1 MQPTHSLPL
10 SAFHAH
16 RMEEAADEPLAKV
29 KAEDLQW
36 ANDSGRRVM
45 LCWFLKGWFPVDFSP
60 ESAYDTLSS
69 QGGKGKDGLLQNIVH
84 ECLRHPMT
92 AVSYKPTDCALVLN
106 RPCLR
111 FKNINFKLA
120 GFVRVDGSRY
130 LKADAVQRYQDSVTF
145 MPLVDVLMDAAS
157 LGPDWRPFGPKL
169 QRKGSWAFMDVAA
182 MRVRAHLPP
191 ASPPSNATASRTP
204 HPPVHRRTPSATW
217 RSPST
222 SCSRTMCTGTSRWW
236 ERRCAEPRPAAP
248 LPESRPTA
256 LRCCAGRVLRLPRGE
271 PVAEARRPERR
282 GGALLRLGLGIGCHT
297 DVCRRRR
304 HHRPRRVLGCAV
316 GRGDAR
322 GWRGGGRAGCAR
334 RGRATTSRTPP
345 SGMTVDHPLAL
356 CNVRAHVNVL

>member
-1 MQPTHSLPL
+1 MMQPTHSLPL

-130 LKADAVQRYQDSVTF
+130 LKADAVQRYQDQVTH

-191 ASPPSNATASRTP
+191 ASAPSNATASRTP
-204 HPPVHRRTPSATW
+204 HPPR
-217 RSPST
+217 
-222 SCSRTMCTGTSRWW
+222 
-236 ERRCAEPRPAAP
+236 AP
-248 LPESRPTA
+248 QDA
-256 LRCCAGRVLRLPRGE
+256 LRDM
-271 PVAEARRPERR
+271 AESFDIM
-282 GGALLRLGLGIGCHT
+282 LSH
-297 DVCRRRR
+297 DV
-304 HHRPRRVLGCAV
+304 HGHLKMV
-316 GRGDAR
+316 GKEVR
-322 GWRGGGRAGCAR
+322 
-334 RGRATTSRTPP
+334 RTPP
-345 SGMTVDHPLAL
+345 SGAAARIASHRPPVLRRPCTAASSRRTCGRSPPTRAAGRSSTSTRTRNRLRHRRLPTSPSSPTSSSSRL
-356 CNVRAHVNVL
+356 CGGEGRREGVEGWG

>member
-130 LKADAVQRYQDSVTF
+130 LKADAVQRYQDSVTY

-204 HPPVHRRTPSATW
+204 HPPP
-217 RSPST
+217 
-222 SCSRTMCTGTSRWW
+222 CTAGRPP
-236 ERRCAEPRPAAP
+236 RHGGVLRHHALARCARAPQDGGKGGVLNPAQ
-248 LPESRPTA
+248 RH
-256 LRCCAGRVLRLPRGE
+256 RCPNRVP
-271 PVAEARRPERR
+271 
-282 GGALLRLGLGIGCHT
+282 
-297 DVCRRRR
+297 
-304 HHRPRRVLGCAV
+304 
-316 GRGDAR
+316 
-322 GWRGGGRAGCAR
+322 
-334 RGRATTSRTPP
+334 PP
-345 SGMTVDHPLAL
+345 SGAAQAVYCGFLEENLWPKPADQSGGAELYVDSDSESVATQTFADVAVITDL
-356 CNVRAHVNVL
+356 VEF